1 MKKHYSGQLSDVRE
15 MVLRMGGL
23 AEQMTRRVIH
33 ALVQRDAGILA
44 EVRAMESQV
53 NLLHVEIDEA
63 CLELIA
69 LRQPAAADLRFI
81 TAAMKII
88 VDMERIGDQAI
99 NIVERAESLLA
110 VPPVKPLIDIPRMAD
125 IAQEMLKASL
135 DAYVNGDDELAYQT
149 ILKDDEVD
157 QLKDQVFRE
166 PLTFMMSDPTTIPR
180 AMDLILVSRHIER
193 IADHATN
200 ICEDVIF
207 MVKGEDV
214 RRDDLV
220 DQLKD
225 QVFREL
231 LTFMMGDPTTI
242 PRAMDLTILVS
253 RHIERIGDHATNIC
267 EDVIFMVK
275 GKDVRHQGPLA

>member
-1 MKKHYSGQLSDVRE
+1 MKKHYTGQLADIRE

-33 ALVQRDAGILA
+33 ALVRRDAGILA

-135 DAYVNGDDELAYQT
+135 DAYVNGDDNLAYQT

-166 PLTFMMSDPTTIPR
+166 LLTFMMSDPTTIPR

-207 MVKGEDV
+207 MVKG
-214 RRDDLV
+214 
-220 DQLKD
+220 
-225 QVFREL
+225 
-231 LTFMMGDPTTI
+231 
-242 PRAMDLTILVS
+242 
-253 RHIERIGDHATNIC
+253 
-267 EDVIFMVK
+267 
-275 GKDVRHQGPLA
+275 KDVRHQGPLA

>member
-1 MKKHYSGQLSDVRE
+1 MKKHYGEQLAGVRE

-23 AEQMTRRVIH
+23 AEQMTRRVIQ
-33 ALVQRDAGILA
+33 ALVQRDVGLLA
-44 EVRAMESQV
+44 EVRAMEVQV
-53 NLLHVEIDEA
+53 NQLHVDVDEA

-81 TAAMKII
+81 AAAMKII

-99 NIVERAESLLA
+99 NITERAESLLA
-110 VPPVKPLIDIPRMAD
+110 VPPLKPLIDIPRMAD

-166 PLTFMMSDPTTIPR
+166 LLTFMMADPTTIPR

-207 MVKGEDV
+207 MVKG
-214 RRDDLV
+214 
-220 DQLKD
+220 
-225 QVFREL
+225 
-231 LTFMMGDPTTI
+231 
-242 PRAMDLTILVS
+242 
-253 RHIERIGDHATNIC
+253 
-267 EDVIFMVK
+267 
-275 GKDVRHQGPLA
+275 KDVRHQGPLA

>member
-1 MKKHYSGQLSDVRE
+1 MKKHYTGQLADIRE

-135 DAYVNGDDELAYQT
+135 DAYVNGDDNLAYQT

-166 PLTFMMSDPTTIPR
+166 LLTFMMSDPTTIPR

-207 MVKGEDV
+207 MVKG
-214 RRDDLV
+214 
-220 DQLKD
+220 
-225 QVFREL
+225 
-231 LTFMMGDPTTI
+231 
-242 PRAMDLTILVS
+242 
-253 RHIERIGDHATNIC
+253 
-267 EDVIFMVK
+267 
-275 GKDVRHQGPLA
+275 KDVRHQEPLA

>member
-1 MKKHYSGQLSDVRE
+1 MKKHYSGQLAGLRE
-15 MVLRMGGL
+15 LVLRMGGL
-23 AEQMTRRVIH
+23 VEQMTRRVVQ
-33 ALVQRDAGILA
+33 ALVERNAGILA
-44 EVRAMESQV
+44 EVRGMETQV
-53 NLLHVEIDEA
+53 NQLHVEIDEA

-99 NIVERAESLLA
+99 NIVERGESLLA
-110 VPPVKPLIDIPRMAD
+110 VPPLKPLIDIPRMAD

-135 DAYVNGDDELAYQT
+135 DAYVNGDDELAYRT

-166 PLTFMMSDPTTIPR
+166 LLTFMMSDPTTIPR

-207 MVKGEDV
+207 MVKG
-214 RRDDLV
+214 
-220 DQLKD
+220 
-225 QVFREL
+225 
-231 LTFMMGDPTTI
+231 
-242 PRAMDLTILVS
+242 
-253 RHIERIGDHATNIC
+253 
-267 EDVIFMVK
+267 
-275 GKDVRHQGPLA
+275 KDVRHQGPLA

>member
-1 MKKHYSGQLSDVRE
+1 MKKHYSEQLAGLRE
-15 MVLRMGGL
+15 LVLRMGGL
-23 AEQMTRRVIH
+23 AEQMTSRVIQ

-44 EVRAMESQV
+44 EVREMEGQV
-53 NLLHVEIDEA
+53 NHLHVEIDEA
-63 CLELIA
+63 CIELIA

-110 VPPVKPLIDIPRMAD
+110 VPPLKPLIDIPRMAD

-135 DAYVNGDDELAYQT
+135 DAYVNGDDNLAYRT

-166 PLTFMMSDPTTIPR
+166 LLTFMMSDPTTIPR

-207 MVKGEDV
+207 MVKG
-214 RRDDLV
+214 
-220 DQLKD
+220 
-225 QVFREL
+225 
-231 LTFMMGDPTTI
+231 
-242 PRAMDLTILVS
+242 
-253 RHIERIGDHATNIC
+253 
-267 EDVIFMVK
+267 
-275 GKDVRHQGPLA
+275 KDVRHQGPLA

>member
-1 MKKHYSGQLSDVRE
+1 MKKHYGEQLAGVRE

-23 AEQMTRRVIH
+23 AEQMTRRVIQ
-33 ALVQRDAGILA
+33 ALVQRDAGLLA
-44 EVRAMESQV
+44 EVRAMEVQV
-53 NLLHVEIDEA
+53 NQLHVDVDEA

-81 TAAMKII
+81 AAAMKII

-99 NIVERAESLLA
+99 NITERAESLLA
-110 VPPVKPLIDIPRMAD
+110 VPPLKPLIDIPRMAD

-135 DAYVNGDDELAYQT
+135 DAYVNGDDDLAYQT

-166 PLTFMMSDPTTIPR
+166 LLTFMMADPTTIPR

-207 MVKGEDV
+207 MVKG
-214 RRDDLV
+214 
-220 DQLKD
+220 
-225 QVFREL
+225 
-231 LTFMMGDPTTI
+231 
-242 PRAMDLTILVS
+242 
-253 RHIERIGDHATNIC
+253 
-267 EDVIFMVK
+267 
-275 GKDVRHQGPLA
+275 KDVRHQGPLA